1 MASPAFFIT
10 KPNGS
15 LCLLIDFR
23 VLNKYL
29 RRSPYYVPKIG
40 EILLRLSGA
49 KFLSTFDA
57 KMVYY
62 AWRLAKQSRAHT
74 AFCHPFGKDQ
84 YKRLPMGIS
93 TAPDKFKACMEKIVG
108 DLPFVVVYLNEL
120 LVYSN
125 TESEHLEHL
134 RVLLERLAN
143 YDVTLDGKKCHVLRK
158 SVDYIGFTLTAQ
170 GI

>member
-1 MASPAFFIT
+1 MLKQIDDSEMASPAFFIT

-49 KFLSTFDA
+49 NFLSTFDA
-57 KMVYY
+57 NMGYY
-62 AWRLAKQSRAHT
+62 ARLLAKQSRAYT
-74 AFCHPFGKDQ
+74 ALCLSFGKYQ

-93 TAPDKFKACMEKIVG
+93 TTPDEYQTCMEKIFG
-108 DLPFVVVYLNEL
+108 DLPFVVVYLDDL

-125 TESEHLEHL
+125 TESEHL
-134 RVLLERLAN
+134 
-143 YDVTLDGKKCHVLRK
+143 
-158 SVDYIGFTLTAQ
+158 
-170 GI
+170 